1 MEITFTNTTEFPME
15 GYEPVPSKKV
25 IPDWYK
31 NLESYMNGKKI
42 PNGEGSTLATIKRC
56 MPVFD
61 ALTTGYIIVS
71 PVDIYVSKKE
81 NKFWYEWPSENPI
94 SFHPVEQAPNHPL
107 ANGENYP
114 KWINPWSIETPKGY
128 SCLFV
133 PPFHRK
139 NPFVVLE
146 GIVDT
151 DTYKSNVNF
160 PFVMTDLEFEGLIP
174 AGTPIVQV
182 IPFKR
187 EEWTMRLGCQKEIET
202 ATKIGKLLR
211 KRFFDS
217 YKTQFRQE
225 KDYS

>member
-1 MEITFTNTTEFPME
+1 MEITFTNTSSFPMD
-15 GYEPVPSKKV
+15 GFEPVPAKKI

-31 NLESYMNGKKI
+31 NIESYINGKKI
-42 PNGEGSTLATIKRC
+42 PNGEGASDATIKRC

-61 ALTTGYIIVS
+61 ALTAGYIIVS
-71 PVDIYVSKKE
+71 PVDIFVSKKE
-81 NKFWYEWPSENPI
+81 DKFWYEWPSESPI
-94 SFHPVEQAPNHPL
+94 SFHPLDQASNHPL
-107 ANGENYP
+107 ANGQDYP

-133 PPFHRK
+133 PPVHRK
-139 NPFVVLE
+139 NPFVIFE
-146 GIVDT
+146 GVVDT
-151 DTYKSNVNF
+151 DSYTNNVNF

-174 AGTPIVQV
+174 AGTPIAQV

-187 EEWTMRLGCQKEIET
+187 EEWTMRLGDKKEIEK
-202 ATKIGKLLR
+202 AAKIQGLLR